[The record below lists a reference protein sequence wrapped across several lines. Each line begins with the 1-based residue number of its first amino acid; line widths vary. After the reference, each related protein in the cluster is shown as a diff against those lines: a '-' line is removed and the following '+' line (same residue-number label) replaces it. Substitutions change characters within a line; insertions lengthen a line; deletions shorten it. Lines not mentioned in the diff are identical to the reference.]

1 MMIKAAKEEYL
12 KYLKEKG
19 YAESTII
26 TQRNF
31 LRHFSSYYLGKKKE
45 EIGNI
50 TKKEL
55 EEYVKQRYYHLNQK
69 EKQNKAESR
78 NNEIMIIKMF
88 FRYLKRKEKIEK
100 DISESIS
107 YIKIPKLQIPKDIMS
122 KTELKRIFKEP
133 DLQTKLGYRDR
144 MCLELLYAT
153 GIRRSELINLDL
165 GDINLK
171 EKVIL
176 IRQGK
181 GQKDRVVPIN
191 ESAKEYVK
199 NYVAEIRPKLAGK
212 SKNKAVILSDH
223 GKRLHGANL
232 EIRLKEYVA
241 KARIKKEITL
251 HSFRHTFAT
260 HLIQRGM
267 PIRHVQELMGH
278 KELESTTRYLNL
290 TIKDLQKEYKKTHP
304 RELVG

>member
-1 MMIKAAKEEYL
+1 MSLESAKEEYL
-12 KYLKEKG
+12 TYLKEKG
-19 YAESTII
+19 YAESSII

-31 LRHFSSYYLGKKKE
+31 LRHFCAYYLGKKKE
-45 EIGNI
+45 ELWEI

-55 EEYVKQRYYHLNQK
+55 EEYVKERYYHLNQK

-107 YIKIPKLQIPKDIMS
+107 YIKVPKLQIPKDIMS
-122 KTELKRIFKEP
+122 KTELKRIFSAP

-171 EKVIL
+171 EKVLL

-199 NYVAEIRPKLAGK
+199 NYLEEIRPKLVEKIKENAL
-212 SKNKAVILSDH
+212 ILSDN

-232 EIRLKEYVA
+232 EVRLKQYAV
-241 KARIKKEITL
+241 KTRIKKEITL